1 MLDDRSDSDYCVRCG
16 KRIPDAESDIVYV
29 PRISGAREP
38 YAARYAARNGLAR
51 ALLPLHGHCF
61 RRKQA

>member
-16 KRIPDAESDIVYV
+16 KRIPDEESDIVYV
-29 PRISGAREP
+29 SRDNGAGEP
-38 YAARYAARNGLAR
+38 YAARYAVRNGLAR
-51 ALLPLHGHCF
+51 AFLPLHGRCF